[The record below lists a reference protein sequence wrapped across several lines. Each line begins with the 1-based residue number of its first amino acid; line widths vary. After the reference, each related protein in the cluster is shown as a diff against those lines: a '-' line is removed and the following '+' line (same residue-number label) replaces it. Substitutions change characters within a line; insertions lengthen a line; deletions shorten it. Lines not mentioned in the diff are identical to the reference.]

1 MVPIEGENKKMTN
14 AEKDNDIKIFEGVL
28 DKACK
33 ILADM
38 ARQSPCC
45 VADCPSESEKDC
57 HVKCEDKDAWKAY
70 LLGNDKQ

>member
-1 MVPIEGENKKMTN
+1 MIN
-14 AEKDNDIKIFEGVL
+14 ANDIKIFENAL

-38 ARQSPCC
+38 AQQSHCC
-45 VADCPSESEKDC
+45 INDCPSESKKDC

-70 LLGNDKQ
+70 LLGYCLSLPSNMKGVN